1 MTKMTDKNSQKSAKK
16 LLDAQVLFRVTSD
29 EKIKFKNKAKKMDM
43 KPSKILRDF
52 VRYSDKL
59 QYLFS
64 HDDAQQF
71 TASLGRL
78 NGQINRMSYEL
89 NRINN
94 HAGLL
99 SNNTLNEVKDLLNEV
114 GGKYDKILTAIYGN
128 IQPTEITT
136 QKDRNSLPSYAS
148 DYTRSLAKQLASDR
162 QKLTNAVANGADPD
176 ERRMLQDNVSD
187 TEEALHDSLAQ
198 DKREHKHARK

>member
-1 MTKMTDKNSQKSAKK
+1 MILLPKNNQEKPKK
-16 LLDAQVLFRVTSD
+16 LLEAQILFRVTPE
-29 EKIKFKNKAKKMDM
+29 EKIKLQKKAKSMNM
-43 KPSKILRDF
+43 KPSKILRDL

-71 TASLGRL
+71 TASLSRL
-78 NGQINRMSYEL
+78 NGQVNRMSYEL

-114 GGKYDKILTAIYGN
+114 GGKYDEILTAIYGN
-128 IQPTEITT
+128 IQPTKITT
-136 QKDRNSLPSYAS
+136 QKDRNSLPSHAS

-162 QKLTNAVANGADPD
+162 QKLADAVANGADPD
-176 ERRMLQDNVSD
+176 ERRMLQDNVND

-198 DKREHKHARK
+198 DKREHNHARK

>member
-1 MTKMTDKNSQKSAKK
+1 ME
-16 LLDAQVLFRVTSD
+16 AQILFRVTPE
-29 EKIKFKNKAKKMDM
+29 EKIKLQKKAKSMNM
-43 KPSKILRDF
+43 KPSKILRDL

-71 TASLGRL
+71 TASLSRL
-78 NGQINRMSYEL
+78 NGQVNRMSYEL
-89 NRINN
+89 TRINN

-114 GGKYDKILTAIYGN
+114 GGKYDEILTAIYGN
-128 IQPTEITT
+128 IQPTKITT
-136 QKDRNSLPSYAS
+136 QKDRNSLPSYTS

-162 QKLTNAVANGADPD
+162 QKLADVVANGADPD
-176 ERRMLQDNVSD
+176 ERRMLQDNVND

-198 DKREHKHARK
+198 DKREHNHARK